1 MKWNTLIIVV
11 LGLIVVAAAALA
23 ILHLSSS
30 PQLAAPPGN
39 ATVKATPLPPT
50 VKTNVLELFGTLKQK
65 VTSAGLSYGGA
76 AVQLIDSEE
85 TAMVY
90 IYKPVGQS
98 DISGLL
104 TTGFGA
110 LYGTFG
116 TQSPLLVG
124 IVDTTQKINAQQYR
138 VDVYALERPVVAE
151 YVTGNVP
158 ATEMVTKALLIT
170 PESESLHPANSTNV
184 KRSLDLSFE
193 RPGNYVVPADR
204 SIAFSQSLNNS
215 GYTRTLGFQAAPLSD
230 GTRAVSVT
238 MPMASNMTTAD
249 KYDEIEATLR
259 ACVAGYGDYDRYM
272 ISLVPTQEGVYD
284 YYYLDT
290 PAAPALAYANGDI
303 SQYQLYRAINLTY
316 YTK

>member
-1 MKWNTLIIVV
+1 MKWNTLIIAV
-11 LGLIVVAAAALA
+11 LGIIVVAAAALA
-23 ILHLSSS
+23 ILHLSS
-30 PQLAAPPGN
+30 PELAAPPGN

-50 VKTNVLELFGTLKQK
+50 VRTNVLELFGTLKQK
-65 VTSAGLSYGGA
+65 VTAAGLSYGGA

-90 IYKPVGQS
+90 IYKPAGQS

-104 TTGFGA
+104 STGFSA

-138 VDVYALERPVVAE
+138 VDVYALERPVVAQ
-151 YVTGNVP
+151 YVAGNVP
-158 ATEMVTKALLIT
+158 ATEMVAKALLIT
-170 PESESLHPANSTNV
+170 PESQSLHPASSTNV
-184 KRSLDLSFE
+184 KKSLDLGFE
-193 RPGNYVVPADR
+193 RPGNYAVPADR
-204 SIAFSQSLNNS
+204 SVAFSQSLNNS
-215 GYTRTLGFQAAPLSD
+215 GYTRTLGLQAAPLSD

-238 MPMASNMTTAD
+238 MPMAGNMTTAD
-249 KYDEIEATLR
+249 KYSEIEAALR
-259 ACVAGYGDYDRYM
+259 ACAAGYGDYDRYM
-272 ISLVPTQEGVYD
+272 ISLVPTQESVYD
-284 YYYLDT
+284 YYYVDT
-290 PAAPALAYANGDI
+290 PAAPALAFANGDI